1 MRGKDLKPWFH
12 SFILRVKSKGE
23 QPLRSPR
30 FELPWDTFKRILLIR
45 TDSIGDGV
53 LATSLVPELR
63 KAAPG
68 ARITVICQDHVAA
81 VWQGLADHILIF
93 NASQFKASRHH
104 RKEITNRL
112 KSGHFDVALNTVCSR
127 TWLSDELAFA
137 TEAPFRV
144 AFSGDFANLA
154 PQREGWNN
162 WRYTHLLPIEQPGKP
177 EMLRHQEFLNRL
189 GWNAPML
196 QPSLRLNPEER
207 SYAERVF
214 AEHGLDPRR
223 TVALFAGAQH
233 AIKFYEGY
241 GEALGPLV
249 RREGLQ
255 VLALGGPADAAINQ
269 ANLSRLPPGHQ
280 VDFTGQSS
288 LRETAALLAH
298 CRLAVGADTGLAHLA
313 CALGVPQA
321 IVLGGGH
328 FGRFLPY
335 SPLTSVACLPLACF
349 GCNWQCPFERAHC
362 VKDVPPG
369 VLEAAI
375 EAAWSGPGDMPRCF
389 YPEGR
394 EPKEG
399 LPSSIEPA
407 TWLSGVQLNPVPTAP

>member
-12 SFILRVKSKGE
+12 SFILRAKSKGE

-30 FELPWDTFKRILLIR
+30 FELPWGTFKRILLIR
-45 TDSIGDGV
+45 TDSIGDGI

-68 ARITVICQDHVAA
+68 ASITVVCQDHVAA
-81 VWQGLADHILIF
+81 VWQELADDILVF
-93 NASQFKASRHH
+93 NASQFKASRRH
-104 RKEITNRL
+104 RKEI
-112 KSGHFDVALNTVCSR
+112 KSQLRIGHFDVALNTVCSR
-127 TWLSDELAFA
+127 TGLSDELAFA
-137 TEAPFRV
+137 SEAPIRV

-162 WRYTHLLPIEQPGKP
+162 WRYTHLLPIEKPGKP
-177 EMLRHQEFLNRL
+177 EMLRHQEFLTRL
-189 GWNAPML
+189 GWKAPLL
-196 QPSLRLNPEER
+196 QPRLTLTPEEQ

-214 AEHGLDPRR
+214 AEHGLDPHR

-233 AIKFYEGY
+233 EIKFYERY

-249 RREGLQ
+249 QREGLR
-255 VLALGGPADAAINQ
+255 VLALGGPADALINQ
-269 ANLSRLPPGHQ
+269 ANLSRLPPGPH
-280 VDFTGQSS
+280 VDLTGQSS

-298 CRLAVGADTGLAHLA
+298 CRMAVGADTGLAHLA

-335 SPLTSVACLPLACF
+335 SPLTAVACLPLACF
-349 GCNWQCPFERAHC
+349 GCNWQCPYERVHC

-375 EAAWSGPGDMPRCF
+375 EAVWSGAADEPRCF
-389 YPEGR
+389 YPEALP
-394 EPKEG
+394 PKDG
-399 LPSSIEPA
+399 WPPPVDPA
-407 TWLSGVQLNPVPTAP
+407 HWLSGVLLTSVPGAL